1 VAFLAVF
8 LALPD
13 RLDYSSAHYFTLLTE
28 SLLACFSRARRFPT
42 NPLELPLSGNEE
54 FRVDSLLSYGTG
66 RYTRPSTQKGFSHF
80 GI

>member
-13 RLDYSSAHYFTLLTE
+13 RLDYSSGDYFTPFTE
-28 SLLACFSRARRFPT
+28 SLLACFSRARRFPV

-54 FRVDSLLSYGTG
+54 FPVDSLLSYGRG